1 MKITLR
7 KNTTDPDMIDIVG
20 MKDAER
26 GVELLWGVVHADFLY
41 GEGGALEE
49 IFNANG
55 EVTVEIDVKL

>member
-1 MKITLR
+1 MEILLR
-7 KNTTDPDMIDIVG
+7 KNATDPDMIDIVG

>member
-1 MKITLR
+1 MEIILR
-7 KNTTDPDMIDIVG
+7 KNATDPDMIDIVG

-26 GVELLWGVVHADFLY
+26 GVELLWGVVHADFLH

-55 EVTVEIDVKL
+55 EVNVEIDVKL